1 LVAKSAV
8 AVKSQFD
15 LAVLGAEDPLGEAFL
30 KALEDE
36 EIAVGELC
44 PLTLGD
50 PDATV
55 SYRGETFPC
64 ESAKSFDFSR
74 VQALVVTSTIA
85 AAQAIVAKVRQQC
98 PAMPILN
105 LHDVAPGPVV
115 AMTRVL
121 KVLKGHAGLDG
132 AEAFITLPV
141 AMMGKAGVDEL
152 VDQSRGLFNMNPPD
166 PEVFPLQIAFN
177 VLPVMDTASPRYG
190 PAGLE
195 EALMRTAGFDQ
206 CGISVIWAPLFFGAT
221 TALHV
226 HCEGPVDL
234 AGLRLALKRQEG
246 ILLMESDLPAGNPT
260 PATDSAESAD
270 IFLGQIRAA
279 ENDVRIWLVYD
290 PLRLEAQQMVSIVE
304 NWIDKPMNSVLT

>member
-1 LVAKSAV
+1 
-8 AVKSQFD
+8 
-15 LAVLGAEDPLGEAFL
+15 
-30 KALEDE
+30 
-36 EIAVGELC
+36 
-44 PLTLGD
+44 
-50 PDATV
+50 
-55 SYRGETFPC
+55 
-64 ESAKSFDFSR
+64 
-74 VQALVVTSTIA
+74 
-85 AAQAIVAKVRQQC
+85 
-98 PAMPILN
+98 
-105 LHDVAPGPVV
+105 
-115 AMTRVL
+115 
-121 KVLKGHAGLDG
+121 
-132 AEAFITLPV
+132 
-141 AMMGKAGVDEL
+141 
-152 VDQSRGLFNMNPPD
+152 
-166 PEVFPLQIAFN
+166 
-177 VLPVMDTASPRYG
+177 
-190 PAGLE
+190 
-195 EALMRTAGFDQ
+195 MRTAGFDQ